1 MLDSWESDQC
11 PLCESYSNLY
21 FHMEKIQCRVRGRW
35 KTTKN
40 FELHLT
46 WSFQVRII
54 ESNKGQIPKFRFL
67 SPGACGQ
74 PQSPY
79 CLTSA
84 GGNVQQSQTVPL
96 ASKYLRWLLKRGVRR
111 WEGSIIIKYSNYS
124 NYLKPTKNQIA

>member
-1 MLDSWESDQC
+1 M
-11 PLCESYSNLY
+11 
-21 FHMEKIQCRVRGRW
+21 
-35 KTTKN
+35 
-40 FELHLT
+40 
-46 WSFQVRII
+46 RII

-96 ASKYLRWLLKRGVRR
+96 ASKYLRWLLKGGECEKVVLSS
-111 WEGSIIIKYSNYS
+111 SIAIIA
-124 NYLKPTKNQIA
+124 II